1 MVFGPANGQKY
12 NRELDGLDT
21 VNRYHKSMWRCTK
34 WMCAH
39 AELNFTATRGS
50 IMKTCILCGMVLF
63 LIMPVSNADSMRC
76 GNKLVS
82 INDTKA
88 EILIKCG
95 APLTQ
100 ETIAIEEKTEFA
112 ELALKYPL
120 LYKHGLLK
128 DDKGVTLGKENSVT
142 RSIDQW
148 TYHLGEGK
156 FLRILYFEGG
166 RLAAIEEGDR
176 M

>member
-1 MVFGPANGQKY
+1 MNKY
-12 NRELDGLDT
+12 MLLGL
-21 VNRYHKSMWRCTK
+21 
-34 WMCAH
+34 
-39 AELNFTATRGS
+39 LP
-50 IMKTCILCGMVLF
+50 LF
-63 LIMPVSNADSMRC
+63 VVPVSNADSMRC

-88 EILIKCG
+88 EVLIKCG
-95 APLTQ
+95 EPLTQ
-100 ETIAIEEKTEFA
+100 ETIAIEEKAEYA

-128 DDKGVTLGKENSVT
+128 NNKGLTIGKESSVT
-142 RSIDQW
+142 QSIDQW
-148 TYHLGEGK
+148 VYHVGEGK

-166 RLAAIEEGDR
+166 KLAVIEDGDR